1 MSMTEAI
8 GRMQG
13 IQSMIA
19 ELSRPAAT
27 ETSAAAAKA
36 AAATSLATA
45 TGTGDSATFTQA
57 LAAALG
63 GSGATDAASLTDSLG
78 LGSSLRTSLGI
89 GGTLG
94 PGSAAAAGTAALT
107 GAQAAGTVHAGGAAT
122 GNDVVAVAKKY
133 IGVPYV
139 WGGTNP
145 ASGMDCSG
153 FTQRVFKDL
162 GVELPRVVSDQ
173 MRQGTPVASLAE
185 AKPGDLLVSFGG
197 NHISIY
203 LGNGKAIDAPVPG
216 KTIQIRDA
224 WEQQS
229 NLTSIRRIVPA
240 GAAS

>member
-19 ELSRPAAT
+19 ELTRPAAAQAD
-27 ETSAAAAKA
+27 AAALKS
-36 AAATSLATA
+36 AAATSLATG
-45 TGTGDSATFTQA
+45 TGTGDAASFTDA

-63 GSGATDAASLTDSLG
+63 GTSGTGTSLLPGLSSLPGGLG
-78 LGSSLRTSLGI
+78 LGSTTAVGALKGI
-89 GGTLG
+89 
-94 PGSAAAAGTAALT
+94 AAPATAPAA
-107 GAQAAGTVHAGGAAT
+107 GAAT
-122 GNDVVAVAKKY
+122 GSDVVAMAKKY

-145 ASGMDCSG
+145 ATGMDCSG

-162 GVELPRVVSDQ
+162 GIEIPRVVSDQ

-197 NHISIY
+197 DHISIY

-224 WEQQS
+224 WEQHS

-240 GAAS
+240 GTA

>member
-19 ELSRPAAT
+19 ELTRPTAA
-27 ETSAAAAKA
+27 ETDAAALKS
-36 AAATSLATA
+36 AAATSLAT
-45 TGTGDSATFTQA
+45 GTGSGDAASFTEA
-57 LAAALG
+57 LTAALG
-63 GSGATDAASLTDSLG
+63 GTNGTDISSLANSLG
-78 LGSSLRTSLGI
+78 LGGATAIGALKGI
-89 GGTLG
+89 
-94 PGSAAAAGTAALT
+94 TAPA
-107 GAQAAGTVHAGGAAT
+107 TVPASGAAT
-122 GNDVVAVAKKY
+122 GNDVVAMAKKY

-145 ASGMDCSG
+145 ATGMDCSG

-162 GVELPRVVSDQ
+162 GIEIPRVVSDQ
-173 MRQGTPVASLAE
+173 MRQGTPVASLAD

-197 NHISIY
+197 DHISIY

-229 NLTSIRRIVPA
+229 NLTSIRRLVPA

>member
-13 IQSMIA
+13 IQSMITELTRPTTA
-19 ELSRPAAT
+19 ETNTAAMK
-27 ETSAAAAKA
+27 S
-36 AAATSLATA
+36 AAATSLAT
-45 TGTGDSATFTQA
+45 GTGSGDAASFTEA
-57 LAAALG
+57 LTAALG
-63 GSGATDAASLTDSLG
+63 GTNGTDISSLANSLG
-78 LGSSLRTSLGI
+78 LGSTTAVGALKGL
-89 GGTLG
+89 
-94 PGSAAAAGTAALT
+94 AAPATVPAA
-107 GAQAAGTVHAGGAAT
+107 GAAT
-122 GNDVVAVAKKY
+122 GTDVVAMAKKY

-145 ASGMDCSG
+145 ATGMDCSG

-162 GVELPRVVSDQ
+162 GIEIPRVVSDQ

-197 NHISIY
+197 DHISIY

-224 WEQQS
+224 WEQHS

-240 GAAS
+240 GTAS

>member
-13 IQSMIA
+13 IQAMIA
-19 ELSRPAAT
+19 ELTRPAAA
-27 ETSAAAAKA
+27 ESSAASQKA
-36 AAATSLATA
+36 AAASSLATA
-45 TGTGDSATFTQA
+45 TDTDSGSFTQA

-63 GSGATDAASLTDSLG
+63 GTGADASSLTGGLG
-78 LGSSLRTSLGI
+78 LGSTPGI
-89 GGTLG
+89 GSTTAAGTGALTG
-94 PGSAAAAGTAALT
+94 ATALTGTAALAGTAAVRT
-107 GAQAAGTVHAGGAAT
+107 GGAAN

-145 ASGMDCSG
+145 ATGMDCSG

-240 GAAS
+240 GTAS

>member
-19 ELSRPAAT
+19 ELSRPAAA

-36 AAATSLATA
+36 AATSLASA

-78 LGSSLRTSLGI
+78 LGSSLGTSLGI
-89 GGTLG
+89 GGTFG

-107 GAQAAGTVHAGGAAT
+107 GAQAAGTVHTGGAAT

>member
-36 AAATSLATA
+36 AAAASLATA

-63 GSGATDAASLTDSLG
+63 GSGATDTASLTDSLG
-78 LGSSLRTSLGI
+78 LGASLGL
-89 GGTLG
+89 GGTSGL
-94 PGSAAAAGTAALT
+94 GSAAAVGTAALT
-107 GAQAAGTVHAGGAAT
+107 GAQAAGSVHTGGAAT

-145 ASGMDCSG
+145 ATGMDCSG

-216 KTIQIRDA
+216 KTVQIRDA

>member
-1 MSMTEAI
+1 VSMTEAI

-19 ELSRPAAT
+19 ELTRPAT
-27 ETSAAAAKA
+27 EANAAAVKSAAAS
-36 AAATSLATA
+36 SLATA
-45 TGTGDSATFTQA
+45 TGNGDAASFTQA
-57 LAAALG
+57 LTAALG
-63 GSGATDAASLTDSLG
+63 GTAGTDISSLANG
-78 LGSSLRTSLGI
+78 LGV
-89 GGTLG
+89 GGTTAVGALRGPTG
-94 PGSAAAAGTAALT
+94 PGAVAGT
-107 GAQAAGTVHAGGAAT
+107 AGGAAT
-122 GNDVVAVAKKY
+122 GTDVVAAAKKY

-145 ASGMDCSG
+145 ATGMDCSG

-162 GVELPRVVSDQ
+162 GIELPRVVSDQ
-173 MRQGTPVASLAE
+173 MRQGTPVPSLAE

-197 NHISIY
+197 DHISIY

-224 WEQQS
+224 WEQHS

-240 GAAS
+240 GVPS

>member
-78 LGSSLRTSLGI
+78 LGSSLGTSLGI

-107 GAQAAGTVHAGGAAT
+107 GAQAAGTVHTGGAAT

-173 MRQGTPVASLAE
+173 MRQGTPWRPSPKRNPE
-185 AKPGDLLVSFGG
+185 
-197 NHISIY
+197 
-203 LGNGKAIDAPVPG
+203 
-216 KTIQIRDA
+216 
-224 WEQQS
+224 
-229 NLTSIRRIVPA
+229 TSW
-240 GAAS
+240 

>member
-1 MSMTEAI
+1 MTEAI

-19 ELSRPAAT
+19 DLTRPAA
-27 ETSAAAAKA
+27 ETNAAAVKSAAAS
-36 AAATSLATA
+36 SLATA
-45 TGTGDSATFTQA
+45 TGNGDAASFSQA
-57 LAAALG
+57 LTAALG
-63 GSGATDAASLTDSLG
+63 GTDVSSLANGLG
-78 LGSSLRTSLGI
+78 LG
-89 GGTLG
+89 GTTAVGALK
-94 PGSAAAAGTAALT
+94 GTAAP
-107 GAQAAGTVHAGGAAT
+107 GAVAGGAVT
-122 GNDVVAVAKKY
+122 GSDVVAAAKKY
-133 IGVPYV
+133 VGVPYV

-145 ASGMDCSG
+145 ATGMDCSG

-162 GVELPRVVSDQ
+162 GIEIPRVVSDQ

-197 NHISIY
+197 DHISIY

-224 WEQQS
+224 WEQHS

-240 GAAS
+240 GVAA

>member
-1 MSMTEAI
+1 MSMTEAL

-19 ELSRPAAT
+19 ELSRPAQSESPAT
-27 ETSAAAAKA
+27 ALKS
-36 AAATSLATA
+36 AAATSLATG
-45 TGTGDSATFTQA
+45 TGTGDAASFTDA
-57 LAAALG
+57 LTAALG
-63 GSGATDAASLTDSLG
+63 GTGLASGADLSSLANG
-78 LGSSLRTSLGI
+78 LGGTAGLGALSGLI
-89 GGTLG
+89 PPAAPAG
-94 PGSAAAAGTAALT
+94 PAAGSVPA
-107 GAQAAGTVHAGGAAT
+107 GAAT
-122 GNDVVAVAKKY
+122 GTDVVAMSKKY

-145 ASGMDCSG
+145 ATGMDCSG

-162 GVELPRVVSDQ
+162 GIELPRVVSDQ
-173 MRQGTPVASLAE
+173 MKQGTPVASLAE

-240 GAAS
+240 GGAS

>member
-27 ETSAAAAKA
+27 DNSAAAA

-57 LAAALG
+57 LATALG
-63 GSGATDAASLTDSLG
+63 GSGATDGSSLTGGLGLGASLG
-78 LGSSLRTSLGI
+78 LG
-89 GGTLG
+89 GTLG
-94 PGSAAAAGTAALT
+94 LGSAAAAGTAALT
-107 GAQAAGTVHAGGAAT
+107 GAQATGTVHTGGAAT

-145 ASGMDCSG
+145 ATGMDCSG

-162 GVELPRVVSDQ
+162 GVEIPRVVSDQ

>member
-27 ETSAAAAKA
+27 ETSAAKA
-36 AAATSLATA
+36 AAASLATA

-63 GSGATDAASLTDSLG
+63 GSGATDVSALTDSLG
-78 LGSSLRTSLGI
+78 LGASLGL
-89 GGTLG
+89 GGTT
-94 PGSAAAAGTAALT
+94 AAGTAALT
-107 GAQAAGTVHAGGAAT
+107 GAQAAGAVQTGGAAT

-145 ASGMDCSG
+145 ATGMDCSG

-240 GAAS
+240 GTAS

>member
-27 ETSAAAAKA
+27 DVSAAGTTAAAKA
-36 AAATSLATA
+36 AATSSLATA
-45 TGTGDSATFTQA
+45 TGAGDTASFTQA

-63 GSGATDAASLTDSLG
+63 NTGTGSSALSDSLG
-78 LGSSLRTSLGI
+78 LG
-89 GGTLG
+89 
-94 PGSAAAAGTAALT
+94 GSGAAAVSALT
-107 GAQAAGTVHAGGAAT
+107 GATAAGTVRTGTAAT
-122 GNDVVAVAKKY
+122 GNDVVAAAKKY

-145 ASGMDCSG
+145 ATGMDCSG

-162 GVELPRVVSDQ
+162 GINIPRVVSDQ
-173 MRQGTPVASLAE
+173 MRQGTPVASLAQ

-240 GAAS
+240 GTAS